1 MKPSPSPDLESHL
14 QRFVPE
20 GALTYA
26 CEVLRTAPLHLH
38 IAPHRKTKRGDF
50 RPGRTG
56 EKHRITV
63 NGTLNR
69 FAFLITLLHEVA
81 HARVWD
87 QFGRRVKPHGPEWQ
101 AAFRTLLTQPLDAGV
116 FPEDIS
122 KALERHIT
130 RPSASSCSDVNLLR
144 VLGQYDAPTGETPLE
159 SLAQGAVFTFRD
171 RVYEKGAKRRTR
183 FLCREVTTGRP
194 YTFHPLTAVQP
205 KTTDEGQGP
214 GHS

>member
-26 CEVLRTAPLHLH
+26 PRRLRTAPLHLH

-130 RPSASSCSDVNLLR
+130 RPSASSCSMSTCC
-144 VLGQYDAPTGETPLE
+144 ASWASTTPPLVKARWNPWPKVRY
-159 SLAQGAVFTFRD
+159 SPS
-171 RVYEKGAKRRTR
+171 
-183 FLCREVTTGRP
+183 RP
-194 YTFHPLTAVQP
+194 
-205 KTTDEGQGP
+205 GI
-214 GHS
+214 